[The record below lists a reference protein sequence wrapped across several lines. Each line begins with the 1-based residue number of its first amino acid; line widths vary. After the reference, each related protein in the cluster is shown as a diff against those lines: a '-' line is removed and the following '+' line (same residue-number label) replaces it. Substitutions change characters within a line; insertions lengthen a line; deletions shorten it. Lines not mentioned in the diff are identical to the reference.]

1 MANFLGTHLLEVKL
15 IALHPEKWEWQV
27 CEGDTMVMSGH
38 ETSRETAQI
47 EGNGAL
53 FYLLRCPI

>member
-1 MANFLGTHLLEVKL
+1 MVEVKL

-53 FYLLRCPI
+53 FYLLRRPI

>member
-1 MANFLGTHLLEVKL
+1 MAKFLGTHLLEVKL
-15 IALHPEKWEWQV
+15 IAQHPEKWEWQV

-53 FYLLRCPI
+53 FYLLRRPI

>member
-1 MANFLGTHLLEVKL
+1 MAKFLGTRLLEVKL
-15 IALHPEKWEWQV
+15 TALRPEKWEWQV
-27 CEGDTMVMSGH
+27 CESDTLVMSGH

-47 EGNGAL
+47 EGNSAL